1 MDNRNDRNASLAVS
15 RSDAGGCNNGEEEMA
30 RPSQPQNEG
39 VSGSSAGSGL
49 LSESTIQP
57 APIPNKMKFVLK
69 TGLRESLGNYKT
81 RD

>member
-1 MDNRNDRNASLAVS
+1 MT
-15 RSDAGGCNNGEEEMA
+15 
-30 RPSQPQNEG
+30 RPNQPQNAG
-39 VSGSSAGSGL
+39 VSGSSADPSP